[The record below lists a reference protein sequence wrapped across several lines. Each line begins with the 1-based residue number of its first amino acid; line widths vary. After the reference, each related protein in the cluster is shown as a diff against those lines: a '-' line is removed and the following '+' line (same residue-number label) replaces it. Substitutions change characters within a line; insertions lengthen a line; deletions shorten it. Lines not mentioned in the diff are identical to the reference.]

1 MVMPLSVVGMLFGA
15 SSGSGGSALS
25 MLTAGGGSSGVATAS
40 AGSIKSALVNAEKN
54 EAKQLDQ
61 TAKDPQVQRDLAR
74 YEKVVKSAS
83 SLDDVLD
90 DPVARRVFMT
100 ANGLKAFADYTG
112 MAKKVLASDPTDGS
126 SQAARLA
133 SINGA
138 WYDAVQTYNIA
149 RFGIDRLSPRMDG
162 MAGRWRIELE
172 REGAPIEAML
182 EVKRVAG
189 AWTAQVDG
197 VDVPITVDGESIKL
211 DLLWR
216 DRADELR
223 TSTLTGTLD
232 KGILTGTLVNDG
244 STETSDWSAAPYFAD
259 AIEDVSRN
267 YIAEKRLDMLDQQLP
282 GLGSAVLFKQ
292 VASTLDDA
300 VDILG
305 SPLGR
310 EVITTAFNIPKQI
323 AIQSMV
329 AQEKAIT
336 QRMNPAKL
344 QDPDFVDVIAQR
356 YLLILNGGLGGI
368 TA

>member
-15 SSGSGGSALS
+15 SSGAGGTNLS
-25 MLTAGGGSSGVATAS
+25 MLTAGGGSSGITPAS

-54 EAKQLDQ
+54 EAKQLEQ

-74 YEKVVKSAS
+74 YEKVVKSAR

-112 MAKKVLASDPTDGS
+112 MAKKVLASDPTDRS
-126 SQAARLA
+126 SQASRLA

-138 WYDAVQTYNIA
+138 WYDAVKTFNTA
-149 RFGIDRLSPRMDG
+149 KFGIDRLSPRMDG

-189 AWTAQVDG
+189 EWKAQVDG
-197 VDVPITVDGESIKL
+197 VDVPITIDGETIKL

-216 DRADELR
+216 DSADELR
-223 TSTLTGTLD
+223 TSTLTGMLD
-232 KGILTGTLVNDG
+232 KGILSGTLVNDG
-244 STETSDWSAAPYFAD
+244 STQATDWSAAPYFAN

-292 VASTLDDA
+292 VASTLEDA

-310 EVITTAFNIPKQI
+310 EVITTALNIPKQI

-329 AQEKAIT
+329 AQEKAIN

-344 QDPDFVDVIAQR
+344 QDPKFVDIIAQR